1 MISLKHK
8 IENFFPKH
16 KIKIHFKGITT
27 LFGAGMVNFLIGAIF
42 SLCTL
47 AVYEISYIK
56 EKDDSMEIENLTF
69 YYPIELFF
77 QCISSFI
84 SGIIYKKL
92 GLHLTNLIG
101 IIILCF
107 GYYLM
112 YISSSFSL
120 DLISM
125 VFSGIGTGIIFYPS
139 TTNAYEWFKGH
150 NGLIVGIMETM
161 ISLGSFFFSYLGE
174 RIINKNQIK
183 SNEEN
188 NLYSFE
194 IAKNIKKYLIILI
207 ICLIITFFL
216 SFILMFE
223 KKDKKY
229 NELIVTV
236 DNNSKNKNKEINN
249 KNIIEKINSNVMIN
263 NNNNNKDKDSKME
276 NININEFPSEDKNN
290 NLNKDFVISAKEG
303 ELIDDSSIEKKTNIN
318 KDRNVGEIINND
330 KKYVQ
335 NTKETNF
342 SKNKDLIDISNDEK
356 ISQKRENIKK
366 EIIEPYLEKNINNNI
381 KENKEEKKFS
391 LFKIALKSGRLKL
404 FCAIVILQAPVSNM
418 AFTLYREIGEI
429 KKINTKYLQ
438 LIGSYYFIFECL
450 SSFIFGILCDYIKI
464 KYLLLFINIVGT
476 ITGYIFCLTFN
487 NSLLFFLTQIF
498 ISFVFGG
505 YYSIKDFYL
514 MKVFGK
520 DIYIELSSFVSLMD
534 ALAINILSPLT
545 YFILSKFDN
554 KDKAYWILFIS
565 FGSLNLIGLILNLFL
580 KETKIDL
587 NERIKNQKEKQIK

>member
-8 IENFFPKH
+8 IQNFFPKH

-112 YISSSFSL
+112 YISSSFIL

-161 ISLGSFFFSYLGE
+161 ISLGSFFYSYLGE

-194 IAKNIKKYLIILI
+194 ISKNIKKFLIILI
-207 ICLIITFFL
+207 ICLISTFIL

-229 NELIVTV
+229 NELIVV
-236 DNNSKNKNKEINN
+236 VNNNNNRNNKSKNNEINN
-249 KNIIEKINSNVMIN
+249 KNIISKINSNAMIN
-263 NNNNNKDKDSKME
+263 NDNQNKDKDSKME
-276 NININEFPSEDKNN
+276 NVNINELSSEEKNN
-290 NLNKDFVISAKEG
+290 NLNKNFVISPNEG
-303 ELIDDSSIEKKTNIN
+303 ELIDDTSIEKKNNNIN
-318 KDRNVGEIINND
+318 KDRNFGEIINND
-330 KKYVQ
+330 KKYEQ
-335 NTKETNF
+335 NTKESNF
-342 SKNKDLIDISNDEK
+342 SKNKDLIDASNDEK
-356 ISQKRENIKK
+356 LSQKK
-366 EIIEPYLEKNINNNI
+366 
-381 KENKEEKKFS
+381 
-391 LFKIALKSGRLKL
+391 
-404 FCAIVILQAPVSNM
+404 
-418 AFTLYREIGEI
+418 
-429 KKINTKYLQ
+429 
-438 LIGSYYFIFECL
+438 
-450 SSFIFGILCDYIKI
+450 
-464 KYLLLFINIVGT
+464 
-476 ITGYIFCLTFN
+476 
-487 NSLLFFLTQIF
+487 
-498 ISFVFGG
+498 
-505 YYSIKDFYL
+505 
-514 MKVFGK
+514 
-520 DIYIELSSFVSLMD
+520 
-534 ALAINILSPLT
+534 
-545 YFILSKFDN
+545 
-554 KDKAYWILFIS
+554 
-565 FGSLNLIGLILNLFL
+565 
-580 KETKIDL
+580 
-587 NERIKNQKEKQIK
+587 